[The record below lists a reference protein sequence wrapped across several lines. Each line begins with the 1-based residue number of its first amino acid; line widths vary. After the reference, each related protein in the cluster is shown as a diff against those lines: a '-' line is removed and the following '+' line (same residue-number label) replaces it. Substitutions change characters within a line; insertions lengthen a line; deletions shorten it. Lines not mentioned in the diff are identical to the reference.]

1 MASGSV
7 AVIMIRHPLTGSRF
21 YNTTYTVFAASV
33 IVVYIM
39 KEATEVEMDSLLRL
53 VGMAIEILETMD
65 DCVVALKASR
75 LLQRAMERAKRKFSR
90 GAEPSPAA
98 AAAATAAVEANESML
113 HLNHYWGPLN
123 LIDADMDLDFAFQ
136 VDNMNGTESIF
147 GPL

>member
-1 MASGSV
+1 MVSSSSSCDNFANPS
-7 AVIMIRHPLTGSRF
+7 LTDGRF

-39 KEATEVEMDSLLRL
+39 TEASEGETEPLLRL

-65 DCVVALKASR
+65 ECVVALKASR
-75 LLQRAMERAKRKFSR
+75 LLQRATEKARRKFSR
-90 GAEPSPAA
+90 EAEASPMAA
-98 AAAATAAVEANESML
+98 AAAVEATESML

-123 LIDADMDLDFAFQ
+123 LIDADMDLDFSFQ
-136 VDNMNGTESIF
+136 VDNMNGTDSIF